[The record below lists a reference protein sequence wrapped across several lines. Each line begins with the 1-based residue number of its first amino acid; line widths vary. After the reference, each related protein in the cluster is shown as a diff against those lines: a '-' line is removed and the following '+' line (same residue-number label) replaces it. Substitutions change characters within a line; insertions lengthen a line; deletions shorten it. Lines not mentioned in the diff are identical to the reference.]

1 VPPAVSAGALV
12 RRFYDEA
19 WNAWDDSV
27 VDELLAPDVRFR
39 GSLGDEVV
47 GRAAWRAYRD
57 RLRRAVPDFTN
68 EIVDLVA
75 TADRAAARLRYRG
88 HQEGPLLG
96 RMGYGQSIAYEGAGF
111 FTVAKGCIAT
121 VWVLGDLDG
130 LRRQLR

>member
-1 VPPAVSAGALV
+1 VSSPVSVEALV

-19 WNAWDDSV
+19 WNAWDDGAV
-27 VDELLAPDVRFR
+27 EDLLAPDVRFR

-47 GRAAWRAYRD
+47 GHEGFRAYRD
-57 RLRRAVPDFTN
+57 RVRRAVPDFAN
-68 EIVDLVA
+68 EIVELVA
-75 TADRAAARLRYRG
+75 ATDRAAARLRYSG

-96 RMGYGQSIAYEGAGF
+96 RMGYGQPIAYEGAAF
-111 FTVAKGCIAT
+111 FTIVGGCIAT